1 LVEAKNLQSQGIV
14 PKEMKGQRDRFLGT
28 KEKDDQAFIKVLR
41 DKEQAFT
48 SNKEW
53 HLHELK
59 HKLKMDGLEDY
70 TVEGV
75 IVVFYPLLWALF
87 ASEPLPILDDLEFYK
102 RLQLGQHFLTTPIA
116 I

>member
-1 LVEAKNLQSQGIV
+1 
-14 PKEMKGQRDRFLGT
+14 
-28 KEKDDQAFIKVLR
+28 
-41 DKEQAFT
+41 
-48 SNKEW
+48 
-53 HLHELK
+53 
-59 HKLKMDGLEDY
+59 MDGLEDY

-75 IVVFYPLLWALF
+75 IVVFYPLLWPLF